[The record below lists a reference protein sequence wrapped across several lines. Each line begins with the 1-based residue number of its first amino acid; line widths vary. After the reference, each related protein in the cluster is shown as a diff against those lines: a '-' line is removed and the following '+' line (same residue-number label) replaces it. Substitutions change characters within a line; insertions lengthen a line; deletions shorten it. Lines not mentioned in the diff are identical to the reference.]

1 MFFAKMN
8 VIGRTVGVDL
18 LPLAGRQPGLARMV
32 REAGD
37 CTTFG
42 GSRVEATWSLCSG
55 FSHGRSWSAASTLQ
69 RRDLPEIA
77 PGVWDVEMRAP
88 VGAVANI
95 AQSTQGAGRRPA
107 ATCPAP
113 EILSG
118 LGPTGRERHRIAGRG
133 HLLLV
138 RVQFYGRAAKW
149 QEGPLWLADTCQA
162 LVVGDDPRAI
172 ACSPLQ
178 MLGQSTTRNVHYGL

>member
-88 VGAVANI
+88 VGAVADTS
-95 AQSTQGAGRRPA
+95 QTTQGAGRRPA
-107 ATCPAP
+107 ATRPAP
-113 EILSG
+113 ELLRGARPHG
-118 LGPTGRERHRIAGRG
+118 LGALPHSGVGPPTARPRPVLRSRCQMAGGAIVDRG
-133 HLLLV
+133 HLP
-138 RVQFYGRAAKW
+138 
-149 QEGPLWLADTCQA
+149 GP
-162 LVVGDDPRAI
+162 R
-172 ACSPLQ
+172 
-178 MLGQSTTRNVHYGL
+178 RR